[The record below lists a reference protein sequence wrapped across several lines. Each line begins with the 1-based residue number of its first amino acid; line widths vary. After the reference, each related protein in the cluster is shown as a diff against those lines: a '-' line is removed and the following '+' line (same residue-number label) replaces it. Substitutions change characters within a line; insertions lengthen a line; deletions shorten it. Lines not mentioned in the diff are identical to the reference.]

1 MAQNETYLGLRLLFQ
16 RAGNVETDLMDVIS
30 GGQAK
35 QILRRT
41 FGGALTIILVTVVVA
56 ALTGLATGLASSSS
70 EGGSTASTLST
81 FGIVVAIIWIA
92 WHLFMPRTEIL
103 SDWHLLLDGKAWI
116 SDTAYGV
123 VFASLRQDHAIPASI
138 EPRRMRVGPPVRGLR
153 NLLLVRI
160 GKYMAYISVF
170 PFGND
175 LYLGW
180 TLWRRQIP
188 LMIVLRWIAA
198 FLGGDPGFSGIID
211 VEPIKAMREAVH
223 NALRRGIEAAMIG
236 RQIPIAQ
243 SFGYE
248 LPIETVFHP
257 ASPRTPTVAP
267 TARPSMLTV
276 IHRVEVFSA
285 NDNASIGFAEPGL
298 TYEFLG
304 EDAVGLVVRDGHGS
318 VLVIREKS
326 AVRSA

>member
-1 MAQNETYLGLRLLFQ
+1 MAQNETYVGLRLLFQ

-30 GGQAK
+30 GSEAK
-35 QILRRT
+35 RILRRT
-41 FGGALTIILVTVVVA
+41 FGGALIILLITYFA
-56 ALTGLATGLASSSS
+56 GPLAGLS
-70 EGGSTASTLST
+70 GSGADEQGSGTTT
-81 FGIVVAIIWIA
+81 FGSLLTFLWIA

-123 VFASLRQDHAIPASI
+123 VFVSLRQDHAIPATI
-138 EPRRMRVGPPVRGLR
+138 EPRRMRVGPPVRGMR
-153 NLLLVRI
+153 NLLRVRI
-160 GKYMAYISVF
+160 GKYLAYISVF

-175 LYLGW
+175 LFLGW

-188 LMIVLRWIAA
+188 IMIVFRWIAA

-248 LPIETVFHP
+248 LPIETVSHP
-257 ASPRTPTVAP
+257 GVPQETPAAP
-267 TARPSMLTV
+267 PTRPSMLTV
-276 IHRVEVFSA
+276 IRRVEVFSA
-285 NDNASIGFAEPGL
+285 NGTASIGFAEPGL

-304 EDAVGLVVRDGHGS
+304 EDTAGLVVRDGHGA
-318 VLVIREKS
+318 VMVIREKA